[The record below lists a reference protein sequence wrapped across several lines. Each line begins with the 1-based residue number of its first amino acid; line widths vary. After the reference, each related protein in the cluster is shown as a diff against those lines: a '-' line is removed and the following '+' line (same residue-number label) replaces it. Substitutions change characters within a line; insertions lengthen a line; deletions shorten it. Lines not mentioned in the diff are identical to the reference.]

1 MAQHERSSEMRR
13 LPPLNALRVFEV
25 AARRGSF
32 TLAAAELNVSL
43 GAVSRHIAHLEAVL
57 GGKLFERRHR
67 AVSLTAIGAEYASSI
82 RAALEDV
89 ERATIAARMS
99 HIVKPVRVRA
109 FPNFVSRWLTPRM
122 SVFKLRFPEIPV
134 QCLAAEEA
142 PLLDDEPIDLSVHI
156 HLPFQSNLDYEPL
169 FPLAIIPVCSPS
181 TAEKLGPVR
190 GPGDLGR
197 GVLLRSSVR
206 RDDWGRWFAAAGASS
221 ADQPHAVEVM
231 NSSEAYA
238 AAVDG
243 VGLAMIQKE
252 HALDDLASGRLVSP
266 WPFALRTGEQY
277 YIAARKLVPDHVA
290 TFRNWMVAST
300 H

>member
-1 MAQHERSSEMRR
+1 MRR

-25 AARRGSF
+25 AARLESF
-32 TLAAAELNVSL
+32 TLAASELNVSL

-57 GGKLFERRHR
+57 GNKLFERRHR
-67 AVSLTAIGAEYASSI
+67 AVGLTTIGAEYAASI
-82 RAALEDV
+82 RTALEDV
-89 ERATIAARMS
+89 ERATLLARAS
-99 HIVKPVRVRA
+99 GRLKPVRVRA
-109 FPNFVSRWLTPRM
+109 FPNFVSRWLTPRV
-122 SVFKLRFPEIPV
+122 STFKLRFPEIAV
-134 QCLAAEEA
+134 QFLAAEEA

-181 TAEKLGPVR
+181 TAERLGRVR
-190 GPGDLGR
+190 GPADLGK

-206 RDDWGRWFAAAGASS
+206 RDDWRRWFAAAGEPST
-221 ADQPHAVEVM
+221 DQPHAVEVA

-243 VGLAMIQKE
+243 AGIAMIQRE
-252 HALDDLASGRLVSP
+252 HAQDDLAAGRLVSP
-266 WPFALRTGEQY
+266 WPFALETGELY